1 MEKNSIHSQITSGN
15 PWFPSEY
22 QLEDYEAGDQPSTKF
37 PVMAPEGWKPERCED
52 CEGVLTGDNTKNF
65 HYLAEAGY
73 GDQKLC
79 DSCLSEL
86 SNQDAFDRQREPSE
100 GTNRGDW
107 ENRNYSSRQGSVHSQ
122 LTSNED
128 PVEPDFSTDDTLMG
142 HDSSPYDPLLAAE
155 EELANLMEQIEEVK
169 LKIQMMEDKR
179 GMESDADADYEA
191 YHSWD
196 HNPPAPA
203 VNRQQLEQ

>member
-1 MEKNSIHSQITSGN
+1 MKKNSIHSQITSGN

-22 QLEDYEAGDQPSTKF
+22 ELEDYERWGDQPSTKF

-107 ENRNYSSRQGSVHSQ
+107 ENRNYS
-122 LTSNED
+122 
-128 PVEPDFSTDDTLMG
+128 
-142 HDSSPYDPLLAAE
+142 
-155 EELANLMEQIEEVK
+155 
-169 LKIQMMEDKR
+169 
-179 GMESDADADYEA
+179 
-191 YHSWD
+191 
-196 HNPPAPA
+196 
-203 VNRQQLEQ
+203 